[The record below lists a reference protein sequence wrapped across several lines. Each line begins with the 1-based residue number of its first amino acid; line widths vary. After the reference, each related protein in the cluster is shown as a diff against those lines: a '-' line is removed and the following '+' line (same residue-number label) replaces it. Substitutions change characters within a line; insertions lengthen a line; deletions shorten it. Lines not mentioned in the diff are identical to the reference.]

1 MTALFK
7 VLAPIVAITGEWSE
21 ESSKVNV
28 ICRYTSSYEKVQQV
42 VQLGEVRRPVC
53 WSASAEI
60 VTIVVG
66 NVLEK
71 VSPFRCDESR
81 SPSGMFRV
89 PVSTNQESRP
99 QGSEERRIFVG
110 RYDVTRRAID
120 CGYRQGPR
128 VSVELDGCSLYFV
141 RLMV

>member
-1 MTALFK
+1 MARGKLK
-7 VLAPIVAITGEWSE
+7 SGLNL
-21 ESSKVNV
+21 NV
-28 ICRYTSSYEKVQQV
+28 ICRYASSYEKVQQV
-42 VQLGEVRRPVC
+42 GQLGEIRQPVC
-53 WSASAEI
+53 RSASAEL

-66 NVLEK
+66 NGLEK
-71 VSPFRCDESR
+71 VSPFRCDESC
-81 SPSGMFRV
+81 SPSSMFRV
-89 PVSTNQESRP
+89 LVTTNQESRP

-128 VSVELDGCSLYFV
+128 VSVELDSCSLNFV

>member
-1 MTALFK
+1 MWVVVSVEMTALFK

-42 VQLGEVRRPVC
+42 GQLGEVRRPVC

-66 NVLEK
+66 NGLERFL
-71 VSPFRCDESR
+71 PFGVMSR
-81 SPSGMFRV
+81 A
-89 PVSTNQESRP
+89 P
-99 QGSEERRIFVG
+99 QAVCF
-110 RYDVTRRAID
+110 A
-120 CGYRQGPR
+120 
-128 VSVELDGCSLYFV
+128 F
-141 RLMV
+141 